1 MIYVNNQFVYKLI
14 PWQIYSEFH
23 VCKVLSKKISISW
36 YMYMYILCLRQMFST
51 EQVPATKNGFMLF
64 YSQSMLITSVR
75 RSWPMQIVK
84 GSLYVMI
91 ELLKMTDVS

>member
-1 MIYVNNQFVYKLI
+1 MVTGYSSSGLVKPNTNTREGYTPGTGRQRYTGKGTHWIQEDCSILYTRRAKNSHGKTGMRLYI
-14 PWQIYSEFH
+14 P
-23 VCKVLSKKISISW
+23 
-36 YMYMYILCLRQMFST
+36 
-51 EQVPATKNGFMLF
+51 
-64 YSQSMLITSVR
+64 QSMPITSVR